1 MDAPS
6 SPLLIACLC
15 ANWCGT
21 CRDYGATFDAAI
33 ATLGAAGRGMWIDI
47 EDDASLVEDV
57 DVENFPTLLIARG
70 GRLLFFGTI
79 TPQPATLARLMSS
92 ALADALPAPAS
103 IPEVEALVQRLV
115 GRAAA
120 RT

>member
-6 SPLLIACLC
+6 SPLLVACLC

-21 CRDYGATFDAAI
+21 CRDYSATFDAA
-33 ATLGAAGRGMWIDI
+33 AAALGADGHCVWIDI
-47 EDDASLVEDV
+47 EDDAELVDNV
-57 DVENFPTLLIARG
+57 DVENFPTLLIARD

-79 TPQPATLARLMSS
+79 TPQPAMLARLVSS

-103 IPEVEALVQRLV
+103 MPEVDALIARYGAQR
-115 GRAAA
+115 
-120 RT
+120 T